1 MPNAHNTHLYRYCVC
16 IAHTIVYTLHV
27 VQQCGINW
35 DVENMTVNLG
45 PTQRYIIHIILKY
58 YRIYNY
64 IYIYI
69 NVHKVSA
76 LQEFNT
82 HVLLPSVSLCYRM
95 VIELKLYSISC

>member
-16 IAHTIVYTLHV
+16 IVHTIVYTLYV

-58 YRIYNY
+58 YRI
-64 IYIYI
+64 II
-69 NVHKVSA
+69 
-76 LQEFNT
+76 
-82 HVLLPSVSLCYRM
+82 
-95 VIELKLYSISC
+95 